1 MADAPKARAGF
12 VALIG
17 APNAGKS
24 TLINRL
30 VGAKVSI
37 VSPKVQTTRSRVR
50 GIAMHKGAQ
59 LVLVDTPGIFKPRR
73 RLDRAMV
80 AAAWDGAGEADLV
93 VLLIDAKRGLDEESQ
108 AIIQALKAGGRRAL
122 LALNKVDVID
132 KPKLLAL
139 AQQVSGEGE
148 FEAIFMISAET
159 GDGCEALLDHL
170 AAHVPEGP
178 YLYPQDEISDM
189 PERLLAAEIVREQLF
204 RQLHQELP
212 YASTVETEAFQDKPD
227 GSARIDVTIYVQRDS
242 QKAIVLGSKGARIK
256 EIGAKARAELEELM
270 GRRVHLFLFVKV
282 REDWQEDG
290 ERYRPWG
297 LDFNAK

>member
-1 MADAPKARAGF
+1 MADAASSRAGF

-24 TLINRL
+24 TLINQL

-50 GIAMHKGAQ
+50 GIVMHQGAQ

-80 AAAWDGAGEADLV
+80 AAAWEGAGEADLV
-93 VLLIDAKRGLDEESQ
+93 VLLIDAKRGMDEESQ
-108 AIIQALKAGGRRAL
+108 AIVEALKASRRRAL
-122 LALNKVDVID
+122 LALNKVDLID

-139 AQQVSGEGE
+139 AQKMDGEGV
-148 FEAIFMISAET
+148 FDAVFMISAET
-159 GDGCEALLDHL
+159 GDGCPALLDHL
-170 AAHVPEGP
+170 AAHLPEGP
-178 YLYPQDEISDM
+178 YLYPEDEISDL

-212 YASTVETEAFQDKPD
+212 YASTVETEAFKDQDN
-227 GSARIDVTIYVQRDS
+227 GSARIDVTIYVERDS
-242 QKAIVLGSKGARIK
+242 QKAIVLGAKGARIK

-297 LDFNAK
+297 LDFNA